1 MGKSV
6 SISGV
11 GRQFDTPN
19 GPLTALTNVDLDIRA
34 GEFTVLVGPSG
45 CGKSTLLRGVAG
57 LDLGFSGQ
65 IRVDGQ
71 PVRGPS
77 RTRGIVF
84 QEARLLPWLTAG
96 QNIAFGLS
104 GSKVEK
110 RARVQELLDLV
121 GLSGFEEAYPHQ
133 LSGGMA
139 QRVSIAR
146 ALAPR
151 PDILLMDEPFG
162 ALDAFTRIKL
172 QDALRDIWRSQGV
185 TAVFVTHDIDEAL
198 VLGETVV
205 VMAARPGRVSEVID
219 VQLNYPRDRLSDG
232 FARYRN
238 QLMNSFGL
246 H

>member
-11 GRQFDTPN
+11 GRQFATPQ
-19 GPLTALTNVDLDIRA
+19 GPLTALTKVDLNIRA

-45 CGKSTLLRGVAG
+45 CGKSTLLRGIAG
-57 LDLGFSGQ
+57 LDLGFTGQ
-65 IRVDGQ
+65 ICVDGD

-104 GSKVEK
+104 GTRAEK
-110 RARVQELLDLV
+110 QARVRELLDLI
-121 GLSGFEEAYPHQ
+121 GLSGFEATYPHQ

-172 QDALRDIWRSQGV
+172 QDALRDIWQSQGV

-198 VLGETVV
+198 VLGEKVV
-205 VMAARPGRVSEVID
+205 VMAPRPGRVSEVID
-219 VQLNYPRDRLSDG
+219 VQLDYPRDRLSDG